1 MTSRYKMKNILI
13 VIFLSAFISVAW
25 AQQILSLADAIEI
38 AKKNSPDIQR
48 SQYNLERSQES
59 LNAQK
64 AALKSRFSLSVN
76 PFGFSNTRQFNT
88 FFNTWNTNETKYSSG
103 DFRVVQP
110 LVWTDGSVSLINR
123 FRWQDSYS
131 EFQNERNKS
140 FSNDLFL
147 NYNQPIFTYN
157 RTKLALR
164 ELELDLENSGLSY
177 SIQSLNMEYQVT
189 QTFYDVYK
197 QKLGHQI
204 AIEELNNGEQSYNII
219 KNKVDAGLSAKEELY
234 QAELNLANSRSKVQ
248 NEKVA
253 LDFALDNFKK
263 LTGIPIT
270 EEIDVAADVSHQPIK
285 VDLQQAI
292 DTGLVKRME
301 LRQST
306 IEVENAYSNL
316 IETMA
321 LNEFKGE
328 LDLTYGLIG
337 TDEAFEQM
345 YDQPTKNQVVELSFE
360 IPLFDWGE
368 KASRIKAS
376 EAILKSR
383 KLTLETDKTDIIIE
397 IRQAYRSL
405 QNLEIQVEIAQQ
417 SIKNAQLTYD
427 INLER
432 YENGDLTSMDLN
444 LFQIQ
449 LSEQKIGLV
458 SALINYKLALLDL
471 NIKSMWDFRTNK
483 PILSTTNG

>member
-1 MTSRYKMKNILI
+1 MKNVMV
-13 VIFLSAFISVAW
+13 VISLLALFSSVW
-25 AQQILSLADAIEI
+25 AQQILSLNDAIEI
-38 AKKNSPDIQR
+38 AKENSPDIQR

-64 AALKSRFSLSVN
+64 AALKSRFTLTVN
-76 PFGFSNTRQFNT
+76 PFGFSNTRQFNN

-123 FRWQDSYS
+123 FRWQDSFS
-131 EFQNERNKS
+131 EYQNERNKT

-157 RTKLALR
+157 RTKLALK
-164 ELELDLENSGLSY
+164 ELELDLENSSLSY
-177 SIQSLNMEYQVT
+177 SIQNLNLEYQVT
-189 QTFYDVYK
+189 QTFYDVYA

-204 AIEELNNGEQSYNII
+204 AIEELNNGEQSYSII
-219 KNKVDAGLSAKEELY
+219 KNKVEAGLSAKEELY
-234 QAELNLANSRSKVQ
+234 QSELTLANSRSKVQ

-253 LDFALDNFKK
+253 LEFALDNFKR
-263 LTGIPIT
+263 LAGISIA
-270 EEIDVAADVSHQPIK
+270 EEIDVTADVSHQPIE
-285 VDLQQAI
+285 VDLQRAI

-301 LRQST
+301 IRQST
-306 IEVENAYSNL
+306 IEVENAYTNL
-316 IETMA
+316 VQTMA

-328 LDLTYGLIG
+328 VNLTYGLIG
-337 TDEAFEQM
+337 TDEVFEQM
-345 YDQPTKNQVVELSFE
+345 YNQPTKNQVVQLSFE

-368 KASRIKAS
+368 KQSRLKAS

-383 KLTLETDKTDIIIE
+383 KLTLETDKIDIVIE

-458 SALINYKLALLDL
+458 TALINYKLALLDL
-471 NIKSMWDFRTNK
+471 KIKAMWDFQTNRAVLK
-483 PILSTTNG
+483 TVGR